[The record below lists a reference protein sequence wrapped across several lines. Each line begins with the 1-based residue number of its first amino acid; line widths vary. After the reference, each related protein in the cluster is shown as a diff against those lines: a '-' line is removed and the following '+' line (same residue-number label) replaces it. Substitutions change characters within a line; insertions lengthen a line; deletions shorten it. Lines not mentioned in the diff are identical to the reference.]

1 MLKKFFGDKRHI
13 ADVIL
18 IASVILVS
26 LSVLLI
32 VNLGREPGSFVR
44 VTVKGETV
52 AEYPL
57 SVECEYVLN
66 GGTNILVVE
75 DGKAYLRYSEC
86 PDKTCVYGNGVY
98 GNKIS
103 MSGERIDCL
112 PNFVRIE
119 IVGDG

>member
-1 MLKKFFGDKRHI
+1 MWKKILGDKKLL
-13 ADVIL
+13 ADIIL
-18 IASVILVS
+18 VASVLLVS

>member
-18 IASVILVS
+18 IALVILVS

-32 VNLGREPGSFVR
+32 VNLTREPGSFVR

-98 GNKIS
+98 GNS
-103 MSGERIDCL
+103 AFLQVC
-112 PNFVRIE
+112 
-119 IVGDG
+119 